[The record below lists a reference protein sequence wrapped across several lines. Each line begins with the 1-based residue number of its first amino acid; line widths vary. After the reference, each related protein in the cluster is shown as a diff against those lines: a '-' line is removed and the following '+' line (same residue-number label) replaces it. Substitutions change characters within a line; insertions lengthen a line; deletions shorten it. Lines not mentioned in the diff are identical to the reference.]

1 VLNTGSTYTLEKF
14 DIKLTSDT
22 PMIGTAPDEN
32 RVHLDTKKTIASG
45 SMTYNTQTDVTT
57 FTLGAGYYSSR
68 TLTVYCTTDSD
79 AAGKSYDVPASGITG
94 SAPSQTITLPGNW
107 KTSLKDG
114 SSVNTDLIV
123 GYEYE
128 FEVELPKIHRMN
140 FDFGD
145 VGVIDVTLK
154 RRGRDDYTYT
164 VESLEWDN
172 VLSSTATIAKGYL
185 HTIPVYDRNENLTV
199 LLKSNHPSPAT
210 IHSMNWEGDYSP
222 RYYQSV

>member
-1 VLNTGSTYTLEKF
+1 
-14 DIKLTSDT
+14 
-22 PMIGTAPDEN
+22 M
-32 RVHLDTKKTIASG
+32 
-45 SMTYNTQTDVTT
+45 TQTSGQST
-57 FTLGAGYYSSR
+57 
-68 TLTVYCTTDSD
+68 
-79 AAGKSYDVPASGITG
+79 KSETRG
-94 SAPSQTITLPGNW
+94 SL
-107 KTSLKDG
+107 
-114 SSVNTDLIV
+114 V
-123 GYEYE
+123 
-128 FEVELPKIHRMN
+128 IHRMN

-172 VLSSTATIAKGYL
+172 VLSSTAAIAKGYL